1 MKKYGKEILN
11 GASSSG
17 RDPPVVVPRRPAARA
32 ALACLQYS
40 QELGMIERR
49 QWPWCAV
56 DGAYRVPVVTK
67 RRIDVRDEEKE
78 LNSLITDEF
87 PLRDTQKLRYEMLDA
102 LSDADLA
109 YALPG
114 DNPTLGDL
122 LREMGWIEHCYIE
135 SFRTLK
141 MDWSCSGAPELAAT
155 VAGIRTWYG
164 SLDDDF
170 EAVIHGYSEAD
181 LKNRTIDRGHWS
193 PSAMVQFHI
202 FREAVFMFLAKAS
215 VYLKA
220 MRKHLSDEW
229 RAAIG

>member
-1 MKKYGKEILN
+1 MIWCTGLADS
-11 GASSSG
+11 AS
-17 RDPPVVVPRRPAARA
+17 
-32 ALACLQYS
+32 
-40 QELGMIERR
+40 
-49 QWPWCAV
+49 
-56 DGAYRVPVVTK
+56 K

-78 LNSLITDEF
+78 LNSLVTDEF

-109 YALPG
+109 YAFPG
-114 DNPTLGDL
+114 DNLTLGDL

-164 SLDDDF
+164 SLDDEF

-181 LKNRTIDRGHWS
+181 LKDRTIDRGHWS

-202 FREAVFMFLAKAS
+202 FREAVLMFLAKAS